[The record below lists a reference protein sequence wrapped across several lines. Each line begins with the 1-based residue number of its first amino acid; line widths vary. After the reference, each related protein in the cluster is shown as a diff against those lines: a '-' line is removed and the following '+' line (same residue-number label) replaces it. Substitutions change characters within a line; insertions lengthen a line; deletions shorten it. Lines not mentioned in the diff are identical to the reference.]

1 MSGESGEGGQTMGT
15 SVAGQTVVIVGGSS
29 GIGLATARA
38 AAGRGAKVVLIARSR
53 DRLEAAARTV
63 AGDVAVAAADM
74 LDPRALA
81 GAIGGA
87 GAIDHLV
94 LTAVADEVQRIGPI
108 AGLTDDQLE
117 RSIDKLRGFFFAAR
131 AAAPAMRE
139 RGSIAIISGASGPK
153 PIRGM
158 SVLGAINAAVTSF
171 ARTLAL
177 ELAPVRVNAIT
188 PGVVDTPLHSDAS
201 RAALRRWAE
210 SADLPARHFGQPED
224 IAQAIL
230 FLMTNPYVTGHDLVI
245 DGGLLISA
253 PEVKS

>member
-1 MSGESGEGGQTMGT
+1 MGDR
-15 SVAGQTVVIVGGSS
+15 SSDGKQLAGQTVVIVGGSS
-29 GIGLATARA
+29 GIGLAAARA
-38 AAGRGAKVVLIARSR
+38 AARRGAHLVLIGRSR
-53 DRLEAAARTV
+53 ERLEAAARTV
-63 AGDVAVAAADM
+63 DGDVAVAAADM
-74 LDPRALA
+74 LDARALA
-81 GAIGGA
+81 GAIGSA

-94 LTAVADEVQRIGPI
+94 LTAVADEVRRIGLI
-108 AGLTDDQLE
+108 AELTDDQME

-131 AAAPAMRE
+131 AAAPAMRA
-139 RGSIAIISGASGPK
+139 RGSITMLSGASGPK
-153 PIRGM
+153 PTRGM

-188 PGVVDTPLHSDAS
+188 PGVVDTPLHDDAS
-201 RAALRRWAE
+201 RAQLRRWAE

-245 DGGLLISA
+245 DGGFTIRA
-253 PEVKS
+253 RDIGP